1 MAANPPN
8 DLREPHWLHR
18 PVPRRSLLRATSGL
32 VGLAGVA
39 TWSRSAAAE
48 GDLIHPTSPT
58 PAPSTAPT
66 EIPLGE
72 SSPAASASAS
82 PSATPA
88 GTPAIEPDPVPIGAA
103 SKTAL
108 GEFVYYP
115 DTGHNLGEPFLSL
128 FKQLGAEEILGAPLS
143 EERFDDTTG
152 WLTQFFAGL
161 VLGYNPTDEVP
172 LAIPLLFT
180 DEQRAPYMPS
190 TGRGGGS
197 FEVTGRFRNFWRDN
211 GGTSFIGNPLSN
223 AFTADDGSTRQVFEC
238 AVLQETTGGVR
249 LYPAWREIAAGG
261 DLSWDPAFA
270 PQPPS
275 GGDTFLVSASD
286 GLNLRELPASG
297 SDVLVLVP
305 ENAEFIAVP
314 GDTNDWVPGYVD
326 GYAGW
331 LAKDWL
337 TTPPSLPG
345 RSTADWKLNVWQG
358 ASLGETNVREQ
369 PTRKAK
375 SVKEL
380 AFGDPVEVTA
390 WVRGEEVDPASN
402 MWAQVGDNQFIYAR
416 NVGRNAPVEPTPVVP
431 GSPTW
436 GKWIDVNLTQ
446 QLMIAYEGTTAV
458 RVAVTT
464 TGMAG
469 YETPVGWWA
478 TNYRVANEEMTSGA
492 IGAESFFDLKNVLF
506 TQYFTDRGHAIHF
519 AWWRTKETIGR
530 PGSHGCLNLLLED
543 SRFFWDWAPI
553 GTPVITH
560 YA

>member
-1 MAANPPN
+1 MNGQRPSDDPATA
-8 DLREPHWLHR
+8 WLHR
-18 PVPRRSLLRATSGL
+18 PIARRGLIKATPGLLA
-32 VGLAGVA
+32 LAGLGV
-39 TWSRSAAAE
+39 RSAAA
-48 GDLIHPTSPT
+48 DPVIVPTSPK
-58 PAPSTAPT
+58 PGASSDPS

-72 SSPAASASAS
+72 SDPS
-82 PSATPA
+82 PSPSPSSSMAATPA
-88 GTPAIEPDPVPIGAA
+88 VEPDAVPIGVSSDTETGAF
-103 SKTAL
+103 TY
-108 GEFVYYP
+108 FP
-115 DTGHNLGEPFLSL
+115 DTGHNLGDPFRSL
-128 FKQLGAEEILGAPLS
+128 WEQLGAEEVLGAPLS
-143 EERFDDTTG
+143 EERFDDKTG
-152 WLTQFFAGL
+152 WLAQYFPGL
-161 VLGYNPTDEVP
+161 VLGYDPTSEVP
-172 LAIPLLFT
+172 IAVPLLLT
-180 DEQRAPYMPS
+180 EQQRTPYMPS
-190 TGRGGGS
+190 NNRGGGS
-197 FEVTGRFRNFWRDN
+197 FTVEDRFANFYQQHGQR
-211 GGTSFIGNPLSN
+211 SFIGAPLTN
-223 AFTADDGSTRQVFEC
+223 AFTADDGSRRQVFEC

-249 LYPAWREIAAGG
+249 LYPAWREIVQGEDLAWDAAF
-261 DLSWDPAFA
+261 S
-270 PQPPS
+270 PQPPT
-275 GGDTFLVSASD
+275 GGDTYLVSASD
-286 GLNLRELPASG
+286 GLNLRELPDAAS
-297 SDVLVLVP
+297 SPLVLVP
-305 ENAEFIAVP
+305 ENADFIAVP
-314 GDTNDWVPGYVD
+314 GGSDAWVPGYVD

-331 LAKDWL
+331 LARDWL

-369 PTRKAK
+369 PTRQAK

-380 AFGDPVEVTA
+380 AFGDPVEVVA
-390 WVRGEEVDPASN
+390 WVNGEEVDPGSK

-416 NVGRNAPVEPTPVVP
+416 NVGRNAPVEPTPVP
-431 GSPTW
+431 AGSPTW

-446 QLMIAYEGTTAV
+446 QLMVAYEGTTPV

-469 YETPVGWWA
+469 HETPVGWWA

-543 SRFFWDWAPI
+543 SRFFWEWAPI

>member
-1 MAANPPN
+1 MQSVPPAGETIHG
-8 DLREPHWLHR
+8 RWLCR
-18 PVPRRSLLRATSGL
+18 PVARRNLLRAAPGL
-32 VGLAGVA
+32 LGLTGLAA
-39 TWSRSAAAE
+39 WSTAAAAE
-48 GDLIHPTSPT
+48 GGLIHPISPK
-58 PAPSTAPT
+58 PSPSSAPSLGPLREPSPSAAP
-66 EIPLGE
+66 
-72 SSPAASASAS
+72 SAS
-82 PSATPA
+82 PSVA
-88 GTPAIEPDPVPIGAA
+88 GTPEIVPDPVPIGAA
-103 SKTAL
+103 SDTAL
-108 GEFVYYP
+108 GAFIYYP
-115 DTGHNLGEPFLSL
+115 DTGHNLGEPFRTLYE
-128 FKQLGAEEILGAPLS
+128 QLGAEEVLGAPLS
-143 EERFDDTTG
+143 EERFDDKTG
-152 WLTQFFAGL
+152 WLTQYFAGL
-161 VLGYNPTDEVP
+161 VLGYNPTDEIP

-180 DEQRAPYMPS
+180 DEQRAPYLPS
-190 TGRGGGS
+190 GGSGGGS
-197 FEVTGRFRNFWRDN
+197 FEVTGRFGNFWRDN

-249 LYPAWREIAAGG
+249 LYPAWREIAAGS
-261 DLSWDPAFA
+261 DLTWDAAFT

-286 GLNLRELPASG
+286 GLNLRELPGNASG
-297 SDVLVLVP
+297 VLVLVP

-314 GDTNDWVPGYVD
+314 GVDDDWIPGYVD

-331 LAKDWL
+331 LARDWL
-337 TTPPSLPG
+337 VAPPTLPG

-369 PTRKAK
+369 PTRQAK

-390 WVRGEEVDPASN
+390 WVKGEEVDKGSD
-402 MWAQVGDNQFIYAR
+402 MWAQVGPNQFIYSR
-416 NVGRNAPVEPTPVVP
+416 NVGRNAPVEPPPVQP
-431 GSPTW
+431 GSPTY

-446 QLMIAYEGTTAV
+446 QLMVAYDGTNPV

-469 YETPVGWWA
+469 WETPVGWWA